1 MQEKIRPME
10 FKKVLI
16 ANRGE
21 IALRVIRACREM
33 GIKTVAV
40 HSTADSNAM
49 YVKMADESVCIG
61 PASSA
66 DSYLKMSAIISAA
79 VVTNADAVHPGYG
92 FLSENAEFAEML
104 GAHGIEFI
112 GPTPEH
118 IRRMGDKVEA
128 KRTAIE
134 LGIPVVPG
142 SDGALDNISDAI
154 KTAKKIGYPVIVK
167 AASGG
172 GGRGMKIA
180 FNETEL
186 REQFPIARSEA
197 KVAFG
202 DDRVYMEKYL
212 VNPKH
217 IEIQLV
223 GDKYGNVV
231 TVGERDCSMQRKN
244 QKIIEEAPASTLTR
258 KQSQDIQTIVRK
270 AMEKLKY
277 RGAGTIEFLFENGE
291 FYFMEMNTRLQVEHP
306 VTEQVYGVDLVKEQ
320 ILVAEGHKL
329 SLKQE
334 DITPKCHA
342 IECRINAEDPD
353 TFVPFPGTVKYYH
366 APGGLGVRVDSG
378 LYSGYKIPSC
388 YDSMI
393 AKVITFAETRDLAI
407 TRMYYALSEMI
418 VDGVKTSIPLQQ
430 ELLKQEAFAN
440 GSYPIHWLQ
449 DYIAERNEAKAKEE
463 SNTDDVEEKKK

>member
-1 MQEKIRPME
+1 MLKKI
-10 FKKVLI
+10 LI

-40 HSTADSNAM
+40 HSTADNDAM

-66 DSYLKMSAIISAA
+66 ESYLKKSAIISAA

-104 GAHGIEFI
+104 EAHGIEFI

-142 SDGALDNISDAI
+142 SKGALDTITDAL
-154 KTAKKIGYPVIVK
+154 KTAREIGYPVIVK

-180 FNETEL
+180 FNDEEL
-186 REQFPIARSEA
+186 KAQFPIARSEA

-217 IEIQLV
+217 IEIQLI
-223 GDKYGNVV
+223 GDKFGNVV
-231 TVGERDCSMQRKN
+231 TIGERDCSMQRKN
-244 QKIIEEAPASTLTR
+244 QKIIEEAPASILTK
-258 KQSQDIQTIVRK
+258 KQSQDIQNIVRN

-277 RGAGTIEFLFENGE
+277 RGAGTIEFLFENGK

-306 VTEQVYGVDLVKEQ
+306 VTEQVYGVDLVQEQ
-320 ILVAEGHKL
+320 IRVAEGHKL
-329 SLKQE
+329 SFKQE
-334 DITPKCHA
+334 DIVPHCYA
-342 IECRINAEDPD
+342 LECRINAEDPE

-378 LYSGYKIPSC
+378 LYAGYKIPSC

-393 AKVITFAETRDLAI
+393 AKVITFAPTRDEAI
-407 TRMYYALSEMI
+407 TKMYYALSEMI
-418 VDGVKTSIPLQQ
+418 VYLC
-430 ELLKQEAFAN
+430 N
-440 GSYPIHWLQ
+440 RSY
-449 DYIAERNEAKAKEE
+449 
-463 SNTDDVEEKKK
+463 

>member
-1 MQEKIRPME
+1 M
-10 FKKVLI
+10 FKKILI

-40 HSTADSNAM
+40 HSTADNDAM

-66 DSYLKMSAIISAA
+66 ESYLKKSAIISAA

-92 FLSENAEFAEML
+92 FLSENA
-104 GAHGIEFI
+104 
-112 GPTPEH
+112 
-118 IRRMGDKVEA
+118 
-128 KRTAIE
+128 
-134 LGIPVVPG
+134 
-142 SDGALDNISDAI
+142 ALDTITDAL
-154 KTAKKIGYPVIVK
+154 KTAKEIGYPVIVK

-180 FNETEL
+180 FNDEEL
-186 REQFPIARSEA
+186 KAQFPIARSEA

-217 IEIQLV
+217 IEIQLI
-223 GDKYGNVV
+223 GDKFGNVV
-231 TVGERDCSMQRKN
+231 TIGERDCSMQRKN
-244 QKIIEEAPASTLTR
+244 QKIIEEAPASILTK
-258 KQSQDIQTIVRK
+258 KQSQDIQNIVRN

-277 RGAGTIEFLFENGE
+277 RGAGTIEFLFENGK

-306 VTEQVYGVDLVKEQ
+306 VTEQVYGVDLVQEQ
-320 ILVAEGHKL
+320 IRVAEGHKL
-329 SLKQE
+329 SFKQE
-334 DITPKCHA
+334 DIVPHCHA
-342 IECRINAEDPD
+342 LECRINAEDPE

-378 LYSGYKIPSC
+378 LYAGYKIPSC

-393 AKVITFAETRDLAI
+393 AKVITFAPTRDEAI
-407 TRMYYALSEMI
+407 TKMYYALSEMI

-430 ELLKQEAFAN
+430 ELLKQHAFLD
-440 GSYPIHWLQ
+440 GTYPIHWLQ
-449 DYIAERNEAKAKEE
+449 DYIQAKNEAKEKVEVQ
-463 SNTDDVEEKKK
+463 DDEPHKAKKKKSK

>member
-1 MQEKIRPME
+1 M
-10 FKKVLI
+10 FKKILI

-40 HSTADSNAM
+40 HSTADNDAM

-66 DSYLKMSAIISAA
+66 ESYLKMSAIISAA

-104 GAHGIEFI
+104 EAHGIEFI

-142 SDGALDNISDAI
+142 SKGALNTISEAL
-154 KTAKKIGYPVIVK
+154 KTAKEIGYPVIVK

-180 FNETEL
+180 FNDEEL
-186 REQFPIARSEA
+186 KAQFPIARSEA

-217 IEIQLV
+217 IEIQLI
-223 GDKYGNVV
+223 GDKFGNVV
-231 TVGERDCSMQRKN
+231 TLGERDCSMQRKN
-244 QKIIEEAPASTLTR
+244 QKIIEEAPASILTK

-277 RGAGTIEFLFENGE
+277 RGAGTIEFLFENGK

-306 VTEQVYGVDLVKEQ
+306 VTEQVYEVDLVREQ
-320 ILVAEGHKL
+320 IRVAEGQKL
-329 SLKQE
+329 SFKQE
-334 DITPKCHA
+334 DIYPHCHA
-342 IECRINAEDPD
+342 LECRINAEDPE

-393 AKVITFAETRDLAI
+393 AKLITFAPTREGAI
-407 TRMYYALSEMI
+407 TKMYYALSEMI

-430 ELLKQEAFAN
+430 ELLMQKEFKD
-440 GSYPIHWLQ
+440 GTYPIHWLQ
-449 DYIAERNEAKAKEE
+449 DYIAEKMKAKEVSE
-463 SNTDDVEEKKK
+463 EEKPAPKKRKSIIRKKK

>member
-1 MQEKIRPME
+1 M
-10 FKKVLI
+10 FKKILI

-40 HSTADSNAM
+40 HSTADNDAM

-66 DSYLKMSAIISAA
+66 DSYLKISAIISAA

-104 GAHGIEFI
+104 EAHGIEFI

-142 SDGALDNISDAI
+142 SNGALNSISDAL
-154 KTAKKIGYPVIVK
+154 KTAKEIGYPVIVK

-180 FNETEL
+180 FNDDEL
-186 REQFPIARSEA
+186 KAQFPIARSEA

-217 IEIQLV
+217 IEIQLI
-223 GDKYGNVV
+223 GDKFGNVV
-231 TVGERDCSMQRKN
+231 TLGERDCSMQRKN
-244 QKIIEEAPASTLTR
+244 QKIIEEAPASILTT

-277 RGAGTIEFLFENGE
+277 RGAGTIEFLFEKGK

-306 VTEQVYGVDLVKEQ
+306 VTEQVYEVDLVKEQ
-320 ILVAEGHKL
+320 IRVAEGQKL
-329 SLKQE
+329 SFKQE
-334 DITPKCHA
+334 DIYPHCHA
-342 IECRINAEDPD
+342 LECRINAEDPE

-393 AKVITFAETRDLAI
+393 AKVITFAPTREGAI
-407 TRMYYALSEMI
+407 TKMYYALSEMI

-430 ELLKQEAFAN
+430 ELLMQKEFKN
-440 GSYPIHWLQ
+440 GTYPIHWLQ
-449 DYIAERNEAKAKEE
+449 DYISEKTKAKEKA
-463 SNTDDVEEKKK
+463 EEKPAVKKRKSIIRKKKVK

>member
-1 MQEKIRPME
+1 M
-10 FKKVLI
+10 FKKILI

-21 IALRVIRACREM
+21 IALRIIRACREM

-40 HSTADSNAM
+40 HSTADNDAM

-66 DSYLKMSAIISAA
+66 ESYLKMSSIISAA

-104 GAHGIEFI
+104 EAHGIEFI

-128 KRTAIE
+128 KRTAVE

-142 SDGALDNISDAI
+142 SKGALKDIDEAL
-154 KTAKKIGYPVIVK
+154 KTAKVIGYPVIVK

-180 FNETEL
+180 FNEEEL
-186 REQFPIARSEA
+186 KAQFPIAKAEA
-197 KVAFG
+197 KVAFA

-217 IEIQLV
+217 IEIQLI
-223 GDKYGNVV
+223 GDKFGNVI
-231 TVGERDCSMQRKN
+231 TLGERDCSMQRKN
-244 QKIIEEAPASTLTR
+244 QKIIEEAPASILTK
-258 KQSQDIQTIVRK
+258 KQSDNIQTIVRN
-270 AMEKLKY
+270 AMSKLKY

-306 VTEQVYGVDLVKEQ
+306 ITEQVFGVDLVREQ
-320 ILVAEGHKL
+320 IRVAEGNKL
-329 SLKQE
+329 SYKQE
-334 DITPKCHA
+334 DIVPRGFA
-342 IECRINAEDPD
+342 IECRINAEDPE

-378 LYSGYKIPSC
+378 LYTGYKIPSC

-393 AKVITFAETRDLAI
+393 AKLITFAPTREDAI
-407 TRMYYALSEMI
+407 KRMYYALSEFI
-418 VDGVKTSIPLQQ
+418 IDGVKTSIPLQQ
-430 ELLKQEAFAN
+430 ILLKQKAFQD
-440 GSYPIHWLQ
+440 GTYPIHWLE
-449 DYIAERNEAKAKEE
+449 DFIKERNQAKMKEE
-463 SNTDDVEEKKK
+463 EEASKSENKKKK

>member
-1 MQEKIRPME
+1 M
-10 FKKVLI
+10 FKKILI

-40 HSTADSNAM
+40 HSTADNDAM

-66 DSYLKMSAIISAA
+66 ESYLKMSSIISAA

-104 GAHGIEFI
+104 EAHGIEFI

-128 KRTAIE
+128 KRTAVE

-142 SDGALDNISDAI
+142 SKGALNDIDEAL
-154 KTAKKIGYPVIVK
+154 KTANAIGYPVIVK

-180 FNETEL
+180 FNENEL
-186 REQFPIARSEA
+186 KAQFPIAKSEA

-217 IEIQLV
+217 IEIQLI
-223 GDKYGNVV
+223 GDKFGNVV
-231 TVGERDCSMQRKN
+231 TLGERDCSMQRKN
-244 QKIIEEAPASTLTR
+244 QKIIEEAPASILTK
-258 KQSQDIQTIVRK
+258 KQSENIQTIVRN
-270 AMEKLKY
+270 AMSKLKY

-306 VTEQVYGVDLVKEQ
+306 VTEQVFGVDLVREQ
-320 ILVAEGHKL
+320 IRVAEGNKL
-329 SLKQE
+329 SFKQE
-334 DITPKCHA
+334 DMIPRGFA
-342 IECRINAEDPD
+342 IECRINAEDPE

-378 LYSGYKIPSC
+378 LYTGYKIPSC

-393 AKVITFAETRDLAI
+393 AKLITFAPTREEAI
-407 TRMYYALSEMI
+407 TRMYYSLSELI
-418 VDGVKTSIPLQQ
+418 IDGVKTSIPLQQ
-430 ELLKQEAFAN
+430 TILKQKAFLD
-440 GSYPIHWLQ
+440 GTYPIHWLE
-449 DYIAERNEAKAKEE
+449 DFIKERNQVKTEGENQKSE
-463 SNTDDVEEKKK
+463 NKKKKVK

>member
-1 MQEKIRPME
+1 M
-10 FKKVLI
+10 FKKILI

-21 IALRVIRACREM
+21 IALRIIRACREL

-40 HSTADSNAM
+40 HSTADNDAM

-66 DSYLKMSAIISAA
+66 DSYLNKSAIISAA
-79 VVTNADAVHPGYG
+79 VVTNADAIHPGYG

-104 GAHGIEFI
+104 EAHGLEFI

-142 SDGALDNISDAI
+142 SKGALNTIEEAL
-154 KTAKKIGYPVIVK
+154 KTANEIGYPVIVK

-180 FNETEL
+180 FNDKEL
-186 REQFPIARSEA
+186 KEQFPIARSEA

-217 IEIQLV
+217 IEIQLI
-223 GDKYGNVV
+223 GDKFGNVV
-231 TVGERDCSMQRKN
+231 TLGERDCSMQRKN
-244 QKIIEEAPASTLTR
+244 QKIIEEAPASILTK
-258 KQSQDIQTIVRK
+258 KQSTEIQNIVRN

-277 RGAGTIEFLFENGE
+277 RGAGTIEFLFENGK

-306 VTEQVYGVDLVKEQ
+306 VTEQVYGVDLVREQ
-320 ILVAEGHKL
+320 IRVAEGKKL
-329 SLKQE
+329 SFKQE
-334 DITPKCHA
+334 DIVPHGHA
-342 IECRINAEDPD
+342 LECRINAEDPE
-353 TFVPFPGTVKYYH
+353 TFIPFPGTVKYYH

-378 LYSGYKIPSC
+378 LYTGYKIPSC

-393 AKVITFAETRDLAI
+393 AKVITFANTREEAI
-407 TRMYYALSEMI
+407 TKMYYALSEMI

-430 ELLKQEAFAN
+430 ELLKQKEFVD
-440 GSYPIHWLQ
+440 GTYPIHWLQ
-449 DYIAERNEAKAKEE
+449 DYIAEKLKAKEE
-463 SNTDDVEEKKK
+463 KEKKPVEKKKKSIIKKKK

>member
-1 MQEKIRPME
+1 MKM
-10 FKKVLI
+10 FKKILI

-40 HSTADSNAM
+40 HSTADNDAM

-66 DSYLKMSAIISAA
+66 ESYLKKSAIISAA

-104 GAHGIEFI
+104 EAHGIEFI

-142 SDGALDNISDAI
+142 SKGALDTITDAL
-154 KTAKKIGYPVIVK
+154 KTAKEIGYPVIVK

-180 FNETEL
+180 FNDEEL
-186 REQFPIARSEA
+186 KAQFPIARSEA

-217 IEIQLV
+217 IEIQLI
-223 GDKYGNVV
+223 GDKFGNVV
-231 TVGERDCSMQRKN
+231 TIGERDCSMQRKN
-244 QKIIEEAPASTLTR
+244 QKIIEEAPASILTK
-258 KQSQDIQTIVRK
+258 KQSQDIQNIVRN

-277 RGAGTIEFLFENGE
+277 RGAGTIEFLFENGK

-306 VTEQVYGVDLVKEQ
+306 VTEQVYGVDLVQEQ
-320 ILVAEGHKL
+320 IRVAEGHKL
-329 SLKQE
+329 SFKQE
-334 DITPKCHA
+334 DIVPHCHA
-342 IECRINAEDPD
+342 LECRINAEDPE

-378 LYSGYKIPSC
+378 LYTGYKIPSC

-393 AKVITFAETRDLAI
+393 AKVITFAPTRDEAI
-407 TRMYYALSEMI
+407 TKMYYALSEMI

-430 ELLKQEAFAN
+430 ELLKQPAFLD
-440 GSYPIHWLQ
+440 GTYPIHWLQ
-449 DYIAERNEAKAKEE
+449 DYIQAKNEAKEKVEVQ
-463 SNTDDVEEKKK
+463 DDEPHKAKKKKSK